1 MKNILRKFAPA
12 ALILCLICSLAL
24 VACKR
29 TPDVTPDNP
38 PESPT
43 EETKVVLSDS
53 VLTLDIYD
61 TATLTVREGGSGDQK
76 WTSNN
81 IAVATVDGNGTVTAV
96 TEGTAEIEVTTSKG
110 KAICTVLVVNSY
122 VAPVLTV
129 STAEVALAIGNDYL
143 LLPKLIY
150 KGSECTTKAQFGC
163 TVVDGEKDDVV
174 TAINNAD
181 GILFTA
187 KAYGTTKYVVY
198 VEYAGVALS
207 TVVNVSVIDTG
218 IVFDVVNIEPMAGG
232 YHAQLSTYAIDD
244 YATAI
249 TPVVN
254 VTEKGQTTND
264 VTINYT
270 TDNEQVAAVVDGR
283 IVAIDAGTTK
293 VRGTY
298 KTSGFVIDVTVSKPV
313 LDAVATNGVV
323 EVGRLADVAF
333 DVQLEGNLVSA
344 MIGNTQVGKTITDG
358 NLTLDRDKLEEMPV
372 ANYGEHVAL
381 FIETDI
387 VKYSTEI
394 ELYTLV
400 VRTKQDYMSIGA
412 LSKAACKN
420 NDKLFGGYFVFGDNI
435 TVNGGMSE
443 FIDRTGTDFNGNGS
457 QGFCGII
464 DGRGYVISGLT
475 KTTDNGNAFISVM
488 HRDGVLK
495 NLGFIHSGFETDS
508 GSFLIHTGEGT
519 VENVYVQYDKISGG
533 SSEGYSGTI
542 FNANLT
548 LNKTVVDVTSAQISG
563 NGNKFLLMTANRDAN
578 LKNFICLFGNN
589 YTLQD
594 VIDGNVTVEN
604 GQDFTNADYKA
615 AFNKKVF
622 FGFIA
627 FRQSEFFASM
637 SDWDSDLWHV
647 DVDGGKIDFGVK
659 EYVEP
664 EFRQETIT
672 VQDSDRVRADLDI
685 NNNGTLNNG
694 KIIDIDIAG
703 IIGTSDYTLV
713 SVNGNGVSSNNVTAD
728 LFGYMYGNQTIQ
740 IVADAEYTR
749 YTINLPVLLVSKVI
763 RTVEDYA
770 AWTKIAIACE
780 NDGKTEGSHN
790 YGGYFELGNNIRSE
804 SGSIAMVYADQ
815 DAWDGAGGFAG
826 TFDGCGYV
834 IDGLVANV
842 AKDHATFIGEMKSN
856 AVLKNVG
863 FTNVKMSGTTFLTR
877 TTNGKISNIYV
888 QYKKIDVTS
897 GQTLLVREN
906 AIVENIFVDAA
917 CAEIVGGSAY
927 GILGSRHANENNYP
941 VYGIVPQ
948 GYVSY
953 VDCGTNGCGHGFA
966 SAETL
971 KSDSTAW
978 SAVHAFAAS
987 CNFWHIDSETGA
999 VTFGN
1004 SRG

>member
-12 ALILCLICSLAL
+12 ILILCLICSLAL
-24 VACKR
+24 VACKK

-38 PESPT
+38 PKLPI

-53 VLTLDIYD
+53 VLTLDIND
-61 TATLTVREGGSGDQK
+61 TATLTVREGGSGDQA

-81 IAVATVDGNGTVTAV
+81 TAVATVDGNGTVTAV

-110 KAICTVLVVNSY
+110 KATCTVLVVNSY
-122 VAPVLTV
+122 VAPILTV
-129 STAEVALAIGNDYL
+129 STDEVALTIDDDYL

-150 KGSECTTKAQFGC
+150 KGSDCTAKAQFGC
-163 TVVDGEKDDVV
+163 TVADGEKDDVV
-174 TAINNAD
+174 TVANNAD

-198 VEYAGVALS
+198 VEYAGVKSS
-207 TVVNVSVIDTG
+207 TVVNVSVIDAG
-218 IVFDVVNIEPMAGG
+218 IVFDVINIEPTVGG
-232 YHAQLSTYAIDD
+232 YRAQLSTYAIDG

-254 VTEKGQTTND
+254 VTENGQTTND
-264 VTINYT
+264 VTVNYS
-270 TDNEQVAAVVDGR
+270 TDNDRVAAVVDGK
-283 IVAIDAGTTK
+283 IVAKDAGTTK

-298 KTSGFVIDVTVSKPV
+298 KTSAFVIDVIVSKPV

-323 EVGRLADVAF
+323 EVGRLTDIAF
-333 DVQLEGNLVSA
+333 DKQIEGNLVSA
-344 MIGNTQVGKTITDG
+344 TIGNAQVGKTIIDG
-358 NLTLDRDKLEEMPV
+358 KLTLDRDKLEAMPV

-387 VKYSTEI
+387 VRYSTEI

-400 VRTKQDYMSIGA
+400 VKTKQDYMNIGA

-435 TVNGGMSE
+435 TVNGGISE
-443 FIDRTGTDFNGNGS
+443 FIDRTKTDFNGNGS
-457 QGFCGII
+457 QGFCGVI

-495 NLGFIHSGFETDS
+495 NLGFIHAGFETDS
-508 GSFLIHTGEGT
+508 GSFLVHTGAGT
-519 VENVYVQYDKISGG
+519 VENVYVQYDKIGGG
-533 SSEGYSGTI
+533 SPNGYSGTI
-542 FNANLT
+542 YNANIT
-548 LNKTVVDVTSAQISG
+548 LNKMIVDVTNAQISG
-563 NGNKFLLMTANRDAN
+563 NGNKFLLMTANRAAN

-604 GQDFTNADYKA
+604 DQNFTSADYKA
-615 AFNKKVF
+615 AFDKKVF
-622 FGFIA
+622 FGFEA
-627 FRQSEFFASM
+627 LKQSEIFAGM
-637 SDWDSDLWHV
+637 SDWDGDLWHV
-647 DVDGGKIDFGVK
+647 DADGGKIDFGVK

-664 EFRQETIT
+664 EYRQETIT
-672 VQDSDRVRADLDI
+672 VKDSDRVRAELDI
-685 NNNGTLNNG
+685 NNNGTLNTG
-694 KIIDIDIAG
+694 KVIDVDIAG
-703 IIGTSDYTLV
+703 IIGKSDYTLV
-713 SVNGNGVSSNNVTAD
+713 SVNGNGAASNDVTAD
-728 LFGYMYGNQTIQ
+728 LFGYAYGNQTVQ
-740 IVADAEYTR
+740 IVVDAGYTR

-763 RTVEDYA
+763 RTVDDYA
-770 AWTKIAIACE
+770 AWGKIAMACE
-780 NDGKTEGSHN
+780 NGGKTGGSHN
-790 YGGYFELGNNIRSE
+790 YGGYFELGNDIGSE
-804 SGSIAMVYADQ
+804 SGSIAMTYADQ

-834 IDGLVANV
+834 IDGLVANA
-842 AKDHATFIGEMKSN
+842 AKNHATFIGEMKTN
-856 AVLKNVG
+856 AVLKNIG
-863 FTNVKMSGTTFLTR
+863 FTNVKMSGITFLTR
-877 TTNGKISNIYV
+877 TTNGTISNVYV

-897 GQTLLVREN
+897 GQTLLAREN
-906 AIVENIFVDAA
+906 ATVENIFVDASG
-917 CAEIVGGSAY
+917 AEIAGGSLY

-941 VYGIVPQ
+941 VYGIVPL

-953 VDCGTNGCGHGFA
+953 VEGGTNGYGHGFA

-971 KSDSTAW
+971 KSDSAAW
-978 SAVHAFAAS
+978 SAVQAFAAS
-987 CNFWHIDSETGA
+987 CNFWHVDAESGT